1 MTRLELGLKRSDK
14 EIMEILDKKE
24 VFLSK
29 MTWDSVNNCRLVLE
43 ERLSENIPLYGIN
56 TGFGFLANESIE
68 EDELGK
74 LQINLVRSHAAGLG
88 DEVSIEVTR
97 TAMILLVNSLA
108 KGYSGIRVET
118 LKLLID
124 LINRDIIP
132 VTYQIG
138 SLGASGDLATLAHVA
153 MVLIGEGNVRY
164 KGQTYPS
171 LEILEKENLSPVIL
185 CAKEGL
191 ALINGTHFITAYSL
205 HLLKIVGSLINHN
218 VIGTCLTL
226 EAIRGTARAYDD
238 KLAILRP
245 HPGHRIIAEKLRNV
259 LKDSDILASH
269 KDMEFDHKVQDPY
282 VLRCVPQILGAV
294 YDARTYLE
302 ISVVRE
308 INSVTDNPLI
318 FPETGEIISGGNFH
332 AEPLA
337 LPLETVGMA
346 LVEVGNVSEKR
357 INRLVHPQT
366 KELPAFLASD
376 PGVESGYMIPHYTIA
391 ALLNRARVL
400 SNPAVTDNISVS
412 GSQEDHVSMGMGS
425 ALKSTEIAG
434 LIEQIVALEIY
445 LAVRGL
451 NMQERANSS
460 PILEKIISQINSEI
474 EFVKEDHYVRPKMIK
489 AIELLKSGRLLE
501 GMVL

>member
-1 MTRLELGLKRSDK
+1 MNRLELGIERSEIDIKELLTDK
-14 EIMEILDKKE
+14 E
-24 VFLSK
+24 VYLSK
-29 MTWDSVNNCRLVLE
+29 TTWDGVNNCRLVLE
-43 ERLSENIPLYGIN
+43 ERLSENTPLYGIN

-68 EDELGK
+68 EDELGQ
-74 LQINLVRSHAAGLG
+74 LQVNLVRSHAAGLG
-88 DEVSIEVTR
+88 EEVSIEVTR
-97 TAMILLVNSLA
+97 TAMMLLVNSLA

-118 LKLLID
+118 LKLLIE

-153 MVLIGEGNVRY
+153 MVLIGEGEVNY
-164 KGQTYPS
+164 KGKRYPS
-171 LEILEKENLSPVIL
+171 LEILNKENLEPVIL
-185 CAKEGL
+185 QAKEGL
-191 ALINGTHFITAYSL
+191 ALINGTHFISAYSL
-205 HLLKIVGSLINHN
+205 HLLNKVESMINHN
-218 VIGTCLTL
+218 VIGTSLTL

-238 KLAILRP
+238 KLAMVRP
-245 HPGHRIIAEKLRNV
+245 HPGHRIIAEKLRNA
-259 LKDSDILASH
+259 LKDSGILESH
-269 KDMEFDHKVQDPY
+269 KSSEFDHKVQDPY

-294 YDARTYLE
+294 YDAKTYLK
-302 ISVVRE
+302 ISVIRE

-318 FPETGEIISGGNFH
+318 FAETGEIISGGNFH

-337 LPLETVGMA
+337 LPLEAVGMA

-376 PGVESGYMIPHYTIA
+376 PGVESGYMIPHYTVA

-425 ALKSTEIAG
+425 ALKSTEIAE

-451 NMQERANSS
+451 NMQERDRSS

-489 AIELLKSGRLLE
+489 AIEMIKSGKLIE
-501 GMVL
+501 DIVF